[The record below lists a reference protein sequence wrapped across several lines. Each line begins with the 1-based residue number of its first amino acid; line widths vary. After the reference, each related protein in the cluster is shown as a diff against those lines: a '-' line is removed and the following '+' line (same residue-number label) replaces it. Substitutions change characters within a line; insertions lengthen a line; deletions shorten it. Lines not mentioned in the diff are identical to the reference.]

1 MLRIYEAHRI
11 LIVIYRVAKKGRY
24 SLPALKGTKG
34 AERRR
39 SDALHSICQRLA
51 MPGMAEGRPSA
62 FIPANTLDGNIR
74 NARTSKRL

>member
-1 MLRIYEAHRI
+1 
-11 LIVIYRVAKKGRY
+11 
-24 SLPALKGTKG
+24 LPALKGTKE
-34 AERRR
+34 AEKRR